1 MNDHELESLL
11 RKLPEPVLPANWRG
25 PVLATARREARK
37 DSRAGAANWP
47 AVLLALARLFRRNP
61 ITVGGLAILWTLVLV
76 LKAETPV
83 DHDAERMM
91 ARAGS
96 LPPLP
101 SFIPL
106 REEVLLA
113 QVLDDES
120 GPQPM
125 RRP

>member
-11 RKLPEPVLPANWRG
+11 RELSEPALPANWRG
-25 PVLATARREARK
+25 PVLSAARRAARK
-37 DSRAGAANWP
+37 NSRVGAANWP
-47 AVLLALARLFRRNP
+47 AMLLTLARLFRRNP

-96 LPPLP
+96 APPP
-101 SFIPL
+101 EIVPL
-106 REEVLLA
+106 REELLLA
-113 QVLDDES
+113 QLLQEDS
-120 GPQPM
+120 GPPPM
-125 RRP
+125 RQP

>member
-96 LPPLP
+96 VPPP
-101 SFIPL
+101 QIMPL
-106 REEVLLA
+106 REELLLA
-113 QVLDDES
+113 QLLQEDS
-120 GPQPM
+120 GPPPM

>member
-11 RKLPEPVLPANWRG
+11 RELPEPRLPTNWRG
-25 PVLATARREARK
+25 SVLAAARREARK
-37 DSRAGAANWP
+37 NSRAGAANWP
-47 AVLLALARLFRRNP
+47 AALLALARFFRQNP
-61 ITVGGLAILWTLVLV
+61 ITVGGLAILWTIALV
-76 LKAETPV
+76 LKVETPV

-96 LPPLP
+96 MPPQ
-101 SFIPL
+101 IMPL
-106 REEVLLA
+106 REELLLA
-113 QVLDDES
+113 QLLQEDS

>member
-11 RKLPEPVLPANWRG
+11 RELPDPVLPADWRG
-25 PVLATARREARK
+25 PVLAVARREARK
-37 DSRAGAANWP
+37 DSRAGANWP
-47 AVLLALARLFRRNP
+47 AVLLTFFRLFQRNP
-61 ITVGGLAILWTLVLV
+61 ITVGGLTILWTLVLV

-96 LPPLP
+96 TPPVP
-101 SFIPL
+101 YFIPL

-125 RRP
+125 RQP

>member
-11 RKLPEPVLPANWRG
+11 RELPEPVLPANWRG
-25 PVLATARREARK
+25 PVLSIARREARK
-37 DSRAGAANWP
+37 DSCASAANWP

-61 ITVGGLAILWTLVLV
+61 VTVGGLAILWTLVLV

-83 DHDAERMM
+83 DRDAERMM

-96 LPPLP
+96 APPP
-101 SFIPL
+101 QIMPL
-106 REEVLLA
+106 REELLLA
-113 QVLDDES
+113 QLLQDDS